1 MPIQL
6 YKFVNGMPV
15 RITNFDEVLKI
26 YGEIYSFKRFIQR
39 LLAIL
44 EDADEIVYTFGND
57 LEALIQDI
65 TDDFDIFKTILKLSL
80 FFRNIK
86 HY

>member
-26 YGEIYSFKRFIQR
+26 YGEIYSPKMY
-39 LLAIL
+39 LLKFLSIF
-44 EDADEIVYTFGND
+44 EDPDELAYTYGND

-80 FFRNIK
+80 FFRDLPVL
-86 HY
+86 